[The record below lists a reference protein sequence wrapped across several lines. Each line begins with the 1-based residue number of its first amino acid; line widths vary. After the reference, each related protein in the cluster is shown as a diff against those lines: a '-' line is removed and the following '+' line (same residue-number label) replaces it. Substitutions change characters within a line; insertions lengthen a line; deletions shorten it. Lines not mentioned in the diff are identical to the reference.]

1 MNILYKKYCKSF
13 LIKKLFLK
21 IIFVMGI
28 IYQGIFLLRKAKF
41 TKNDGPFR
49 QLLLN

>member
-1 MNILYKKYCKSF
+1 
-13 LIKKLFLK
+13 
-21 IIFVMGI
+21 MGI

-41 TKNDGPFR
+41 TKDAGPFR